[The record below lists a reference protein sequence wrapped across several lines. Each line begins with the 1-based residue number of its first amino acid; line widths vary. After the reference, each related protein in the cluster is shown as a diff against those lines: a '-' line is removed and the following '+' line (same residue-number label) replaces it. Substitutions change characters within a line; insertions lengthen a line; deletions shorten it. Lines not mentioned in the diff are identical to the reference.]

1 MENDKI
7 PGNDGLSKKFDEV
20 FWGDVQIPLLSSVN
34 DAFIKE
40 ALSTSQKQ
48 VVMKLIEKK
57 NRFLKNWRPNS
68 LLNTDMNWTGFK
80 TISNTN
86 ERDIAISFHLTG
98 WRMWK
103 TEL

>member
-20 FWGDVQIPLLSSVN
+20 FWGDVQILLLSSVN
-34 DAFIKE
+34 NAFIKE

-68 LLNTDMNWTGFK
+68 LLNTDLN
-80 TISNTN
+80 
-86 ERDIAISFHLTG
+86 
-98 WRMWK
+98 
-103 TEL
+103 